1 MKNNYVV
8 KLTSILILSLL
19 IVSISSF
26 SATVFAEEDDT
37 IYYVGGNTS
46 ANMMPYST
54 NTYHINYPQSARIVR
69 TQSVFLENECP
80 TYQNGNPSLTN
91 SCANVTGAMLL
102 GFYDRYYES
111 LIPNISAFS
120 QQMGIYLPYGLMR
133 SHVQPIINDLYNR
146 MGTNTIKPGTSE
158 SQFFNG
164 LESYCREK
172 SATIVKQS
180 VKSGSGLNLSA
191 IEQAFEEGKIVA
203 VFSSK
208 HNVLTVSNNTLS
220 ISCSDVPHIFVV
232 YGYDK
237 FTVYSENNNVIDEYY
252 VLQASKGVS
261 SAFDTVFLNSD
272 YFTID
277 NAYIIE
283 IGG

>member
-1 MKNNYVV
+1 MKNNHVAKV
-8 KLTSILILSLL
+8 TSILILLSFIVL
-19 IVSISSF
+19 ISF
-26 SATVFAEEDDT
+26 YSVTVFAEEDDT
-37 IYYVGGNTS
+37 IYYVGGNTN

-54 NTYHINYPQSARIVR
+54 YTEYVNYPQNARIVR

-80 TYQNGNPSLTN
+80 TYQNGNSSLTN
-91 SCANVTGAMLL
+91 SCANVAGAMLL
-102 GFYDRYYES
+102 GFYDRYYEN
-111 LIPNISAFS
+111 LIPNVSAFS

-133 SHVQPIINDLYNR
+133 IHVQPVINDLYNR

-172 SATIVKQS
+172 SATVVKQS
-180 VKSGSGLNLSA
+180 VKSGTGLNLAA
-191 IEQAFEEGKIVA
+191 IEQAFKEGKIVA

-208 HNVLTVSNNTLS
+208 HNVLTESNNTLS
-220 ISCSDVPHIFVV
+220 ISCSDVPHIFVA

-237 FTVYSENNNVIDEYY
+237 FTVYSENNSIIDEYY

-261 SAFDTVFLNSD
+261 SAFDTVYLNSE